1 MTLPLENGIKMK
13 LALLTSNSLR
23 HKYIAHCLGADLKL
37 VITEEKSPAI
47 LDTSAYGAEDAEF
60 ISQHFADRSKSE
72 TKFFATYEKFP
83 DSVKKL
89 QLSHGGINTP
99 EAIEAIDKAAP
110 DFLVLFGSSIVKQPL
125 LSKYEDRILNLH
137 LGLSPYYRG
146 SATNL
151 YPYLFEEPECVGAT
165 IHLAT
170 NEVDKGQI
178 LHQLRPEMKETD
190 SLHDIGN
197 RTILEAGKILSQII
211 IKYESGEITPISR
224 NGHGRFTRNKDIT
237 PYVLREIYKNFERGM
252 IPQYLKNKEK
262 RDKNKP
268 IVERKV

>member
-1 MTLPLENGIKMK
+1 MTLPLENGINMK
-13 LALLTSNSLR
+13 LVLLSSNSLR

-47 LDTSAYGAEDAEF
+47 LDTSAYHAEDAEF
-60 ISQHFADRSKSE
+60 ISQHFAARSKSE
-72 TKFFATYEKFP
+72 SEFFDAFRDFP
-83 DSVKKL
+83 ESVIQL
-89 QLSHGGINTP
+89 QFSHGELNSP
-99 EAIEAIDKAAP
+99 EAVEAIDKVAP
-110 DFLVLFGSSIVKQPL
+110 DFLVLFGSSMIKRPL
-125 LSKYEDRILNLH
+125 LSKYEDHIINLH

-197 RTILEAGKILSQII
+197 NTILEAGKILPQII
-211 IKYESGEITPISR
+211 QKYNSGEIRPIPQKG
-224 NGHGRFTRNKDIT
+224 NGRLTRNKDIT
-237 PYVLREIYKNFERGM
+237 PYVLRKIYKNFEEGLIGR
-252 IPQYLKNKEK
+252 YLK
-262 RDKNKP
+262 DKKKWDKKKP
-268 IVERKV
+268 IVEQV